1 MAITSTHIK
10 WSATAIGA
18 MAIVAAIFWLPQRQI
33 AALAPLPP
41 VTIAMPTQISSAPM
55 IVANAQGLFKT
66 AGVQV
71 ITQPFLLGKDAL
83 ASMLEGKADLAI
95 VADTPLMNAV
105 LADQDVAILAAISQS
120 RRALAIVA
128 HSSSGINTI
137 PDLIGKSI
145 TMPQGTNQ
153 PYFLDAMLR
162 AHGVGHNKLN
172 TVDLKV
178 PEGIAAFKAGSVDAI
193 VVFQPFL
200 AQLEADLGNK
210 IKVFYG
216 HDVYAFRFLLVG
228 KPAYIQQHEPAIQR
242 VLQGLIAGTQTM
254 RTHPDIARLAV
265 GAAVKVGDTI
275 MQKIWDPQDFAITL
289 DQGLLLALE
298 DQTRWAMQRGLVKP
312 GTMPNYLNVMRFEP
326 LETVMPSA
334 VKITH

>member
-1 MAITSTHIK
+1 MPISPKHLK
-10 WSATAIGA
+10 WSALVIGA
-18 MAIVAAIFWLPQRQI
+18 MSIVAAIFWLTQRQI
-33 AALAPLPP
+33 AAQAPLPP
-41 VTIAMPTQISSAPM
+41 VTIAMPTQINSAPM

-105 LADQDVAILAAISQS
+105 LAGKDVAILAAISQS
-120 RRALAIVA
+120 RRALAIVT
-128 HSSSGINTI
+128 HSTSGINTI
-137 PDLIGKSI
+137 PDLVGKAISV
-145 TMPQGTNQ
+145 TQGTNM
-153 PYFLDAMLR
+153 PYFLDAVLR
-162 AHGVGHNKLN
+162 AHGVDHNKLT

-178 PEGIAAFKAGSVDAI
+178 PDGIAAFKAGSVDAMVI
-193 VVFQPFL
+193 FQPFL

-216 HDVYAFRFLLVG
+216 QDVYAFRFLLVG
-228 KPAYIQQHEPAIQR
+228 KPAYIRQHEPAIQR
-242 VLQGLIAGTQTM
+242 VLQCLIAGTQTL

-265 GAAVKVGDTI
+265 GAAVKVGDTL

-298 DQTRWAMQRGLVKP
+298 DQTRWAIQHGLVKP
-312 GTMPNYLNVMRFEP
+312 GPMPNYLNVMRFEP